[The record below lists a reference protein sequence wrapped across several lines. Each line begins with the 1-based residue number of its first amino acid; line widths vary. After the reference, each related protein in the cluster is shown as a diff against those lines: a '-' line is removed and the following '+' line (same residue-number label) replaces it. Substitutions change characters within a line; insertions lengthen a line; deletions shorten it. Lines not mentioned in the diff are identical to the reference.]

1 MEITH
6 EHIFNFDGKY
16 IPSHHTPKEEGFYMT
31 FRCGLNGIYTI
42 LDEWREG
49 KWQIGVT
56 DDSKVIAYSKEQIT
70 KEQVKKWC
78 DIQKQ
83 AMKDE

>member
-6 EHIFNFDGKY
+6 EQIFNFDGNY

-31 FRCGLNGIYTI
+31 IRCGLNGIYTH
-42 LDEWREG
+42 LDEWKG
-49 KWQIGVT
+49 GHWQVRIL

-70 KEQVKKWC
+70 KEQVKEWC
-78 DIQKQ
+78 DIKKQ
-83 AMKDE
+83 ARKK